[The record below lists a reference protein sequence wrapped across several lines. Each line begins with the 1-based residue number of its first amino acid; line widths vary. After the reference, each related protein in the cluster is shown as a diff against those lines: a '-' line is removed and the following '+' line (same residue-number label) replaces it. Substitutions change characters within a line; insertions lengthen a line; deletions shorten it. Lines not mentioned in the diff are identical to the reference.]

1 MLLPT
6 SEMWRGHSEIFSRI
20 KVRPELILDMFI
32 GKYSSFGSAMSSSRD
47 NIQGEELLI
56 SKFLSEWARKRK
68 NRQQLSRRIICRR
81 NQINAQQTINYLRSK
96 RSKFS
101 WRYSMPR
108 TLRKPVTKLRPK
120 KHLCSVINYYVIRPI
135 YISSPDNHWYAL

>member
-6 SEMWRGHSEIFSRI
+6 SEMWPDDSEIFSRI

-56 SKFLSEWARKRK
+56 SKFLSELVNEKIG
-68 NRQQLSRRIICRR
+68 NS
-81 NQINAQQTINYLRSK
+81 
-96 RSKFS
+96 
-101 WRYSMPR
+101 
-108 TLRKPVTKLRPK
+108 
-120 KHLCSVINYYVIRPI
+120 
-135 YISSPDNHWYAL
+135 